1 MQDSNSS
8 VGRELLWLLAWL
20 VIFVVL
26 TWALLKF
33 LVPHHFNDRIAVIIS
48 AIVSSLVWIG
58 LRAYAARRT

>member
-8 VGRELLWLLAWL
+8 VGRELVWLLAWL

-58 LRAYAARRT
+58 LRAYVARRT